1 VGTGKLIV
9 PLLAALLCGCGGPR
23 VTVTEVALHPGAR
36 AGVYEVEARLVNAGG
51 RGDVRVTVR
60 LRNRSSGEVVSQ
72 TRVVAFERGDRQV
85 LAVPVAV
92 PPADYT
98 PDVIVDYPP

>member
-1 VGTGKLIV
+1 MGARKLIV

-23 VTVTEVALHPGAR
+23 VTVTEVGLHSGAR
-36 AGVYEVEARLVNAGG
+36 AGGYEVEARLANAGG
-51 RGDVRVTVR
+51 RGDVKVTVR

-85 LAVPVAV
+85 LAVPVVA

-98 PDVIVDYPP
+98 PDVTVDYPP

>member
-23 VTVTEVALHPGAR
+23 VTVTGVALHAGAR
-36 AGVYEVEARLVNAGG
+36 AGVYEVEARLANAGG
-51 RGDVRVTVR
+51 RGDVKVTVR
-60 LRNRSSGEVVSQ
+60 LRDRSSGEVVSQ
-72 TRVVAFERGDRQV
+72 TRVVAFERADRQL
-85 LAVPVAV
+85 LAVPVAA

-98 PDVIVDYPP
+98 PEVTIDYPP